1 MLRKKST
8 GKTKIKR
15 RSPRP
20 KKKSKLLEMA
30 IVAIFALVLIYGASF
45 AIRIT
50 HGLSKT
56 VESPDYVIR
65 LQILNGCG
73 VDGAAGRVARE
84 LPKLIKMPLE
94 INIIDVADFN
104 AYNVKESFL
113 ILREKNL
120 EGVGILAEQLGLDS
134 DRSLFEPIENNTRS
148 ISATL
153 VLGEDFEKVIN
164 KQKDEET

>member
-8 GKTKIKR
+8 KTTKIKR

-20 KKKSKLLEMA
+20 KKNSKPLEMA
-30 IVAIFALVLIYGASF
+30 IVAIFALVVIYGISF

-56 VESPDYVIR
+56 VESPDYVVR
-65 LQILNGCG
+65 LQVLNGCG
-73 VDGAAGRVARE
+73 IDGAAGRVARD
-84 LPKLIKMPLE
+84 LPKIIKLPLE
-94 INIIDVADFN
+94 INVIDIDDFDS
-104 AYNVKESFL
+104 YHVEESFL

-120 EGVGILAEQLGLDS
+120 EGASVLAEQLGLDPDLS
-134 DRSLFEPIENNTRS
+134 VYEPIENNARS

-153 VLGEDFEKVIN
+153 VLGEDFETLAAKHKN
-164 KQKDEET
+164 KEN